1 MRRLLVI
8 GIGSGRPVRIGR
20 AGPESG
26 ANYDARELTADR
38 VNYLRS
44 TPTECCSG
52 RASNRCATPEVK
64 GRAACVARSS
74 ASLVVVKLIV
84 RQVGPPA
91 AAFFRLVAKTT
102 RLQQQGSLLS
112 SVLESLPLPIEFRRF
127 PLKFIALRRELRY
140 ELFAF
145 LSFHHFPFG
154 PVNFTPSATPV

>member
-1 MRRLLVI
+1 MLL
-8 GIGSGRPVRIGR
+8 GR
-20 AGPESG
+20 
-26 ANYDARELTADR
+26 
-38 VNYLRS
+38 
-44 TPTECCSG
+44 
-52 RASNRCATPEVK
+52 RASNRCATPEST
-64 GRAACVARSS
+64 GSCVARSS

-112 SVLESLPLPIEFRRF
+112 SVLEPLPLPIEFRSF
-127 PLKFIALRRELRY
+127 PLKFITLRRELRY